1 MPRTRSSVLSER
13 AEGGRRL
20 GERLAAARG
29 QAGLSQLAAAR
40 ALGIPQSVIAKLE
53 LGKRQLLFLEALRL
67 AKLYGIDCGDLE
79 PRGNGDD
86 PAGS

>member
-1 MPRTRSSVLSER
+1 MPQTRSSVLAAR
-13 AEGGRRL
+13 AEDGRRL

-67 AKLYGIDCGDLE
+67 AGLYGVDCRELG
-79 PRGNGDD
+79 PK
-86 PAGS
+86 GSENDGRL